1 MVDWLAALPD
11 ASAFGLRIGEPHAGS
26 CDELASRMRCGFMLR
41 IGEPH
46 ALQRCGLALFDASA
60 FGLRTGELAAP
71 PDASALGLRTGE
83 PHA

>member
-1 MVDWLAALPD
+1 MCSIQPCPTLARSAYESASRMRVRVFDWLAALPD
-11 ASAFGLRIGEPHAGS
+11 ASAFGLRIGE
-26 CDELASRMRCGFMLR
+26 LA
-41 IGEPH
+41 
-46 ALQRCGLALFDASA
+46 ALPDASA